1 MKTILTYAGIAALCA
16 CGSPAETE
24 SETPAHDRE
33 VGVEHREL
41 PADDL
46 PEAEHSGHPT
56 YSEPASAAT
65 FQHGEEVAD
74 HEHVST
80 EATEDK
86 MVKSEEEWRAQLSPL
101 EYHVAREA
109 GTERAFTGRYW
120 NTKTVGTY
128 KCICCDTPLFRS
140 DSKFESGCG
149 WPSFF
154 EPMEGAKL
162 NEILDGSFGMSRT
175 EVRCNNCDAHLGH
188 VFPDGPPPTGLRYCI
203 NSVSLML
210 EPEKGE
216 SGQKED
222 SKEHDHA
229 EGDGH

>member
-1 MKTILTYAGIAALCA
+1 
-16 CGSPAETE
+16 
-24 SETPAHDRE
+24 
-33 VGVEHREL
+33 
-41 PADDL
+41 
-46 PEAEHSGHPT
+46 
-56 YSEPASAAT
+56 
-65 FQHGEEVAD
+65 
-74 HEHVST
+74 
-80 EATEDK
+80 